1 MPERFAAQWR
11 IRQVGASYLGASLGA
26 LLLRGTRVMDLL
38 LEAQERRQLQQIA
51 TISEQATI
59 DRQARITNYTGERA
73 AIRIGPY
80 THIHGWLRT
89 LNAGG
94 SICLGTGCFVGAG
107 SRIWAQSS
115 VSIGNHVLIAHLVDV
130 HDTNS
135 HPTGALAR
143 RRDFQQMVAGD
154 PKDTSCVAAAPIVIE
169 DDVWVGF
176 KSSILKGVHV
186 GRGAIIAAGSMVT
199 KDVPAWTIVAGNP
212 ATIIRT
218 LSPNERDCS

>member
-1 MPERFAAQWR
+1 
-11 IRQVGASYLGASLGA
+11 
-26 LLLRGTRVMDLL
+26 
-38 LEAQERRQLQQIA
+38 
-51 TISEQATI
+51 
-59 DRQARITNYTGERA
+59 
-73 AIRIGPY
+73 
-80 THIHGWLRT
+80 
-89 LNAGG
+89 
-94 SICLGTGCFVGAG
+94 
-107 SRIWAQSS
+107 
-115 VSIGNHVLIAHLVDV
+115 V

-154 PKDTSCVAAAPIVIE
+154 PKDTSSVAAAPIVIE

-176 KSSILKGVHV
+176 KSTILKGVHV

-218 LSPNERDCS
+218 LSPHERDCS